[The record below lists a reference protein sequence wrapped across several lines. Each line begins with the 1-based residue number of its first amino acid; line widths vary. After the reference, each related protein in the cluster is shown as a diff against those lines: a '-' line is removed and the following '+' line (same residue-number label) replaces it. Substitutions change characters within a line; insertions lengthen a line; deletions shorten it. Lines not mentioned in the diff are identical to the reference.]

1 MKKTILV
8 TGGSGFIGS
17 NLVRLLRQDDH
28 YRVINLDKL
37 TYAANPSSLADFED
51 DKEYIFIQGDIGNR
65 ELVRHIFQE
74 YKPVGVFN
82 LAAESHVDRSIVDA
96 TDFLQTNIVGTYHLL
111 DESLHYWRS
120 LSEKDKREF
129 RFLHVSTDEVFGELG
144 VEGFFDENTAYAPN
158 SPYSASKASSD
169 HFVRAYQHTYG
180 LPVLITNCSNNYGPY
195 QFPEKLVPMM
205 IFNALQGKPLPV
217 YGDGSNI
224 RDWIYVKDHCNAL
237 VQVFEKGNIGET
249 YVVGG
254 NAERK
259 NINLVKDICQI
270 LNEVSPPG
278 KNKSLVELEIEDY
291 ADLIQFVT
299 DRLGH
304 DFRYAIDAS
313 KIKSDLAWEQ
323 KYDLETGLRKTVHW
337 YVDNLEWVNQASG
350 GTFGEWLTK
359 NYAWRNEEKKQ

>member
-1 MKKTILV
+1 MRKTILV

-17 NLVRLLRQDDH
+17 NLIRILRHNDR

-37 TYAANPSSLADFED
+37 TYAATPASLADLED

-65 ELVRHIFQE
+65 ELVRHILRE
-74 YKPVGVFN
+74 YQPVGFFN

-96 TDFLQTNIVGTYHLL
+96 AAFLQTNIVGTYHLL

-120 LSEKDKREF
+120 LSEKGRRDF

-144 VEGFFDENTAYAPN
+144 DDGYFDENTSYAPN

-169 HFVRAYQHTYG
+169 HFVRAYHHTYG
-180 LPVLITNCSNNYGPY
+180 MPVLITNCSNNYGPY

-224 RDWIYVKDHCNAL
+224 RDWIYVEDHCNAL
-237 VQVFEKGNIGET
+237 VQVFENGRTGET
-249 YVVGG
+249 YVIGG

-259 NINLVKDICQI
+259 NIDLVKEICHTLDEISPIANNSSLDGLDI
-270 LNEVSPPG
+270 ESY
-278 KNKSLVELEIEDY
+278 VE
-291 ADLIQFVT
+291 LIQFVA
-299 DRLGH
+299 DRPGH
-304 DFRYAIDAS
+304 DYRYAIDTS
-313 KIKSDLAWEQ
+313 KMKSELAWSQEE
-323 KYDLETGLRKTVHW
+323 DLDTGLRKTVRW
-337 YVDNLEWVNQASG
+337 YVDNLEWVDQASG
-350 GTFGEWLTK
+350 GSFGEWLTK
-359 NYAWRNEEKKQ
+359 NYAWRVMEDK